1 MPAFTPSGTP
11 VLEARDLTKRFPGVV
26 ANKDVSLTIH
36 KGQIVGLL
44 GENGAGKSTL
54 VKMIYGL
61 YEPDEGEILINGK
74 PVRLK
79 GPRDAIKRGIG
90 MVHQHF
96 QLVPVFTVA
105 ENVILGDEPHTSI
118 FVDMKKATAEVA
130 RLSEQYGLKVDV
142 DAKVEDLPVGA
153 QQRVEILKA
162 LYRKAEILIMD
173 EPTAVLT
180 PQETDE
186 LLKVMRGFADNGVA
200 VIFITHKLRE
210 VLAIAD
216 TIEVLRGGQV
226 VGTTTPD
233 QTDQAGLAQMMVGR
247 SVLLR
252 VDKKPASP
260 GNVVLEVENLNVE
273 GGLGLPAVTDVSL
286 DVRAGE
292 IVGIAGVEG
301 NGQRELVEAL
311 TGLRKYRADVV
322 TINGRDAVGA
332 TPHTIHDMGVGHVPE
347 DREKDGVVGP
357 YSIAD
362 NMVLNRF
369 DEPEFASRGIRNRK
383 AVSNLA
389 TTLVKDYDVRTPSI
403 QTTAQ
408 SLSGG
413 NKQKVV
419 IARELAANPSL
430 LIASQPT
437 RGVDVGSIEF
447 IHSQIV
453 KARDDGAA
461 VLLVSAELDEVM
473 GLSDRILVMY
483 DGRIVAD
490 IPAEGADRNRIGRL
504 MAGGEDTAAPHP
516 A

>member
-1 MPAFTPSGTP
+1 MPSSGTP
-11 VLEARDLTKRFPGVV
+11 VLEARGITKRFPGVI
-26 ANKDVSLTIH
+26 ANKDVSLTVH
-36 KGQIVGLL
+36 KGQIVALL

-61 YEPDEGEILINGK
+61 YTPDEGEILINGE
-74 PVRLK
+74 PVKLS
-79 GPRDAIKRGIG
+79 GPREAIRRGIG

-105 ENVILGDEPHTSI
+105 ENVILGDEPHKSI
-118 FVDMKKATAEVA
+118 FVNMKKATEEVA
-130 RLSEQYGLKVDV
+130 RLSEEYGLQVDV
-142 DAKVEDLPVGA
+142 NARVEDLPVGA

-210 VLAIAD
+210 VLEIAD

-252 VDKKPASP
+252 VDKKPATP
-260 GNVVLEVENLNVE
+260 QQVVLEVENLNVE
-273 GGLGLPAVTDVSL
+273 GGLGLPAVSDVSL
-286 DVRAGE
+286 TVRSGE

-311 TGLRKYRADVV
+311 TGLRKAHATSV
-322 TINGRDAVGA
+322 TINGQNALGA
-332 TPHTIHDMGVGHVPE
+332 SPHAIHEMGVGHVPE

-369 DEPEFASRGIRNRK
+369 DEPEFASRGVRNRK
-383 AVSNLA
+383 AVNALA
-389 TTLVKDYDVRTPSI
+389 TDLVKEYDVRTPSI

-419 IARELAANPSL
+419 IARELAANPNL

-453 KARDDGAA
+453 KARDEGAG

-483 DGRIVAD
+483 DGRIVAE
-490 IPAEGADRNRIGRL
+490 IPGEGADRNRIGRL
-504 MAGGEDTAAPHP
+504 MAGGEDTEGGSGTAA
-516 A
+516 